1 MNKRMIIMLVV
12 TGLVFG
18 GIFGFKWFG
27 NKMMNQFFDNMP
39 MPPVAI
45 TATEAQEQTWPATID
60 AVGTVTPVNGIAVTS
75 EVAGA
80 VESIRFR
87 SGDRVAAGAVLVTLD
102 AVVDQAEL
110 RTLNAQH
117 DLAESELARGRELFG
132 SDVMAKSQLDR
143 LESEAAQAAAR
154 VAAKQALIA
163 KKTIRAPFSGVLGI
177 KQISLGQYVSPGTP
191 LVTLQSLD
199 PIYVNFSLPE
209 QRLGVLT
216 VGTTVTAGVD
226 AFPDAAFK
234 GRITA
239 IEPRVDEN
247 TRNFNVQ
254 ATFGNADVRLQP
266 GLFARVQIALAK
278 SDTYVVVPQTAVSYN
293 PYGNSVYVVQ
303 EAAASAPGGA
313 NPSPADGAA
322 QAGPDAQGP
331 TLVVTR
337 RLVKTGPTRGDFVAV
352 IEGLKPGERVA
363 TSGLLKLRNDA
374 VVVVNNKVTPAADIR
389 PSPPES

>member
-1 MNKRMIIMLVV
+1 MIIMLVA

-18 GIFGFKWFG
+18 AIFGFKWFG

-45 TATEAQEQTWPATID
+45 TDAEAQEQTWPATIE
-60 AVGTVTPVNGIAVTS
+60 AVGTVTAVNGIAVAS
-75 EVAGA
+75 EVAGT

-87 SGDRVAAGAVLVTLD
+87 SGDRVAAGTVLATLD
-102 AVVDQAEL
+102 AV
-110 RTLNAQH
+110 T
-117 DLAESELARGRELFG
+117 DLAQLRSLEAQRELAETDLARGKELFG
-132 SDVMAKSQLDR
+132 SDGVAKSQLDR
-143 LESEAAQAAAR
+143 LESEAAQATAR
-154 VAAKQALIA
+154 VEEQRALIA
-163 KKTIRAPFSGVLGI
+163 KKTIRAPFAGMLGI
-177 KQISLGQYVSPGTP
+177 RQISLGQYVSPGTP

-209 QRLGVLT
+209 QRIGVLT
-216 VGTTVTAGVD
+216 VGQAVTAGVD
-226 AFPDAAFK
+226 AFPDATFE

-247 TRNFNVQ
+247 TRNFNLQ
-254 ATFGNADVRLQP
+254 ATFRNSDARLQP
-266 GLFARVQIALAK
+266 GLFARIHIAQSK
-278 SDTYVVVPQTAVSYN
+278 SATYVVVPQTAVSYN

-303 EAAASAPGGA
+303 EAAAGSGGATPAQPTEGAQTAPGK
-313 NPSPADGAA
+313 
-322 QAGPDAQGP
+322 QGP

-337 RLVKTGPTRGDFVAV
+337 RLIKTGPTRGDFVAV

-374 VVVVNNKVTPAADIR
+374 VVVVNNSVMPSADLR
-389 PSPPES
+389 PTPPES